1 MGRATEM
8 PTTITAGETIAA
20 YLTIPDYSPNDG
32 YAISFRFGGAAP
44 FAVAGVSALDGAAW
58 ALDVTS
64 AATATMGR
72 GRVSWDALATKD
84 GVSTVVGNGTITVN
98 ASPLTVSRYV
108 ATLAAV
114 ETAIANYAKSSKRS
128 FSVDGIS
135 TTYRDLDEL
144 LNLRAFLK
152 REIAQESGAARRS
165 SVILTRFL

>member
-1 MGRATEM
+1 MARATEM
-8 PTTITAGETIAA
+8 PTTLTAGETIAA
-20 YLTIPDYSPNDG
+20 DLTISDYSPADG
-32 YAISFRFGGAAP
+32 YTISFRFGGAVP
-44 FAVAGVSALDGAAW
+44 FAVAGVSALEGAAW
-58 ALDVTS
+58 ALDVTG

-72 GRVSWDALATKD
+72 GRVAWDALATKD
-84 GVSTVVGNGTITVN
+84 DVSTVAASGVITVT

-114 ETAIANYAKSSKRS
+114 EKAIANYATSTKRS

-144 LNLRAFLK
+144 LKLRAFLK
-152 REIAQESGAARRS
+152 REIAQESGARRS

>member
-1 MGRATEM
+1 MARATEM
-8 PTTITAGETIAA
+8 PTTLTAGETIAVD
-20 YLTIPDYSPNDG
+20 LTISDYSPNGG

-44 FAVAGVSALDGAAW
+44 FTVAGVSALDGAAW

-64 AATATMGR
+64 EATATMGR
-72 GRVSWDALATKD
+72 GRVAWDALATKD
-84 GVSTVVGNGTITVN
+84 GVSTVADSGVISVT

-114 ETAIANYAKSSKRS
+114 ETAIGNYATSTKRS

-152 REIAQESGAARRS
+152 HEIAQENGARRS

>member
-1 MGRATEM
+1 MARATEM
-8 PTTITAGETIAA
+8 PTTLTAGETIAA
-20 YLTIPDYSPNDG
+20 DLTISDYSPADG
-32 YAISFRFGGAAP
+32 YTISFRFGGAAP

-72 GRVSWDALATKD
+72 GRVAWDALATKD
-84 GVSTVVGNGTITVN
+84 GVSTVADSGAISVT

-114 ETAIANYAKSSKRS
+114 ETAIANYATSTKRS

-152 REIAQESGAARRS
+152 REIAHESGARRS

>member
-1 MGRATEM
+1 MARATEM
-8 PTTITAGETIAA
+8 PTTLTAGETIAA
-20 YLTIPDYSPNDG
+20 DLTISDYSPADG
-32 YAISFRFGGAAP
+32 YTISFRFGGAVP

-114 ETAIANYAKSSKRS
+114 ETAIANYATSTKRS

-152 REIAQESGAARRS
+152 REIAQESGARRS

>member
-1 MGRATEM
+1 MARATEM

-64 AATATMGR
+64 AATTTMGR
-72 GRVSWDALATKD
+72 GRVAWDALATKD

-114 ETAIANYAKSSKRS
+114 ETAIANYAKSTKRS